1 MKSYIAS
8 GKFGWGGKG
17 FPRKGTKVRRSGAI
31 SLSRRYDAMN
41 EVTAKLA
48 AVEAAH
54 ATKTLAE
61 SGKQVERSTRQV
73 SADTNRQVQLAADRT
88 PLAAERT
95 YAA

>member
-1 MKSYIAS
+1 
-8 GKFGWGGKG
+8 
-17 FPRKGTKVRRSGAI
+17 
-31 SLSRRYDAMN
+31 MN

-73 SADTNRQVQLAADRT
+73 SADTNRQV
-88 PLAAERT
+88 
-95 YAA
+95 